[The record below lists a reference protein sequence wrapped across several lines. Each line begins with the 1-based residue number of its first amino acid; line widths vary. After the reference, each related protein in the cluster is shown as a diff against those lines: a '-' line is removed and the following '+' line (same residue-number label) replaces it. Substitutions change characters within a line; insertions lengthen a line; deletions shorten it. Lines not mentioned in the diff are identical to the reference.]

1 MSVLLDWSR
10 WVVVLSTLAL
20 VALTVAVHYS
30 VLLRCAK
37 LLPSL
42 TVRRPPRV
50 MILIFM
56 VLLAHVFEIW
66 LFALAYQ
73 ALAPFGHFGF
83 IAGNPEPSSIVDYVY
98 FSSTVYSTVGFG
110 DLAPVGPL
118 RVMVGMEA
126 VTGLVM
132 IAWSASF
139 TYIEMQ
145 RDWPSE
151 PVQGVGIDRR

>member
-1 MSVLLDWSR
+1 MMGVLDWAR
-10 WVVVLSTLAL
+10 WVVVLSTLA
-20 VALTVAVHYS
+20 VIGLTVAVHYS

-37 LLPSL
+37 SLPSL
-42 TVRRPPRV
+42 TISRPPRV
-50 MILIFM
+50 MILIFV
-56 VLLAHVFEIW
+56 VLLAHTFEVW
-66 LFALAYQ
+66 LFALAYYT
-73 ALAPFGHFGF
+73 LAPFGHFGV
-83 IAGNPEPSSIVDYVY
+83 ITGNPEPTSIVDYVY

-145 RDWPSE
+145 RDWPQG
-151 PVQGVGIDRR
+151 PRQGVRRS